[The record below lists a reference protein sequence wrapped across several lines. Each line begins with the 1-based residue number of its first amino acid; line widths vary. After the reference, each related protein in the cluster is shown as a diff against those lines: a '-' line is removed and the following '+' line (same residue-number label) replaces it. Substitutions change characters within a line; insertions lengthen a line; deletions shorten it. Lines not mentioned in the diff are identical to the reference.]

1 MSFMDRK
8 NILSEGFF
16 DSLKKFFKPYKFT
29 KEERELMRHPGFKK
43 SYTKFKKHIDDFDA
57 ARVKYRKELGL
68 DK

>member
-1 MSFMDRK
+1 
-8 NILSEGFF
+8 
-16 DSLKKFFKPYKFT
+16 
-29 KEERELMRHPGFKK
+29 MRHPGFKK